1 MNQEDLEKELIRL
14 ANSPLSP
21 HVKEKITEFIDDIR
35 LSGLSVNRQYFYAIR
50 LRQIASLIPDSF
62 LNPSE
67 ADMKRVLSRLLS
79 GKIGRMVKGHN
90 HRGTYSE
97 WEIENYKSTMK
108 KFYPWILKEHNP
120 SCIAWI
126 KTNNH
131 PNRNVK
137 PDNMITEEEVQKLA
151 GVLKNARDKAITY
164 TLYDSG
170 CRIGELLTLK
180 NKDIEFD
187 EYGAILSVTGKT
199 GYRKVRVVGNS
210 ISYLRE
216 WQNAHPLRDDP
227 NAWFFC
233 GIESE
238 NRGKKLEH
246 ANVYKFMRKGLHDA
260 KIERRIYPHLFRHTR
275 ATILASR
282 VTEAPLE
289 AQMGWVHGSRMTQTY
304 VHLSGRDQDNAILKA
319 YGIAVK
325 EEKPIESQKPSLCP
339 RCKEPNDPK
348 ARFCWKCG
356 MILERSLTEKKLK
369 DEAKEIETAIMKSDV
384 VDAPTKRIVETFPE
398 DFKDLILETVLKQI
412 VENPELK
419 DRFQRELIVRG
430 K

>member
-1 MNQEDLEKELIRL
+1 MDQEDLNNELSRLDRTDLSAEVKSRIKEF
-14 ANSPLSP
+14 
-21 HVKEKITEFIDDIR
+21 VDDIR
-35 LSGLSVNRQYFYAIR
+35 LAGLSVNRQYFYAIR
-50 LRQIASLIPDSF
+50 LRQIASLIPESF

-67 ADMKRVLSRLLS
+67 ADMKKVLSRLLS
-79 GKIGRMVKGHN
+79 GKIGRRVKGHN
-90 HRGTYSE
+90 QSGTYSE
-97 WEIENYKSTMK
+97 WEIENYKSTLK
-108 KFYPWILKEHNP
+108 KFYAWNLKDQNP

-131 PNRNVK
+131 PNKNVK
-137 PDNMITEEEVQKLA
+137 PDNMITEEEIEKLV
-151 GVLKNARDKAITY
+151 GVLKNARDKALTY
-164 TLYDSG
+164 ALYDSG
-170 CRIGELLTLK
+170 CRIGELLTLR

-216 WQNAHPLRDDP
+216 WQNAHPIRDDP

-304 VHLSGRDQDNAILKA
+304 VHLSGRDQDIAILKA

-325 EEKPIESQKPSLCP
+325 KEKPIESQKPSLCP

-348 ARFCWKCG
+348 ACSAG
-356 MILERSLTEKKLK
+356 S
-369 DEAKEIETAIMKSDV
+369 AV
-384 VDAPTKRIVETFPE
+384 
-398 DFKDLILETVLKQI
+398 
-412 VENPELK
+412 
-419 DRFQRELIVRG
+419 
-430 K
+430 

>member
-1 MNQEDLEKELIRL
+1 MRTFYGFTVAKEMERLEKSNIPEGDKNAIRDF
-14 ANSPLSP
+14 LSDIR
-21 HVKEKITEFIDDIR
+21 VKES
-35 LSGLSVNRQYFYAIR
+35 LSENRIYFYAVR
-50 LRQIASLIPDSF
+50 LRKIAEIMPDAF
-62 LNPSE
+62 LSPSE
-67 ADMKRVLSRLLS
+67 RDIKNAISE
-79 GKIGRMVKGHN
+79 IAGRN
-90 HRGTYSE
+90 HRDGRAYSE
-97 WEIENYKSTMK
+97 NTVEDYKIAIKRFYRWLLANDRDVPDVVKWIRK
-108 KFYPWILKEHNP
+108 KC
-120 SCIAWI
+120 SV
-126 KTNNH
+126 
-131 PNRNVK
+131 NRNVK
-137 PDNMITEEEVQKLA
+137 PDNMITEEEITKIIRA
-151 GVLKNARDKAITY
+151 CRNARNRAIFSL
-164 TLYDSG
+164 LYDSG
-170 CRIGELLTLK
+170 CRVGEIMSLK
-180 NKDIEFD
+180 LKDMEFD
-187 EYGAILSVTGKT
+187 DYGLVLSVTGKT

-216 WQNAHPLRDDP
+216 WQNSHPLRDDP

>member
-21 HVKEKITEFIDDIR
+21 QVKEKITEFIDDIR

-67 ADMKRVLSRLLS
+67 ADMKKVLSRLLS
-79 GKIGRMVKGHN
+79 GKIGRRVKGHN
-90 HRGTYSE
+90 HSGTYSE
-97 WEIENYKSTMK
+97 WEIENYKSTLK
-108 KFYPWILKEHNP
+108 KFYAWHLKDQNP

-131 PNRNVK
+131 PNKNVK
-137 PDNMITEEEVQKLA
+137 PDNMITEEEIEKLV
-151 GVLKNARDKAITY
+151 GVLKNARDKALTY
-164 TLYDSG
+164 ALYDSG
-170 CRIGELLTLK
+170 CRIGELLTLR
-180 NKDIEFD
+180 NKDIAFD

-216 WQNAHPLRDDP
+216 WQNSHPLRNDP

-339 RCKEPNDPK
+339 RCREPNDPK

-356 MILERSLTEKKLK
+356 MILDKTLTNQKLRE
-369 DEAKEIETAIMKSDV
+369 EAKQIESAIMKSEV
-384 VDAPTKRIVETFPE
+384 VDAPTKRIVETFPD